1 MYCYHCGK
9 IINEHQLEAKKSSF
23 LPKEGEEMV
32 EVDSDATIQYICP
45 RCGHL
50 IHEGMSEEESKELS
64 RASHAQLQRAA
75 NSFARGMCLNALGGI
90 LLIIALIFFI
100 LANKPSQGFV
110 LQVNCAEFYVF
121 LVSTIVSVILLGFGI
136 TLTVMGLTTKTIYTN
151 LLKDLNN
158 KTFVQ

>member
-1 MYCYHCGK
+1 MFCYHCGK
-9 IINEHQLEAKKSSF
+9 KIDEHKLEARKSSF
-23 LPKEGEEMV
+23 APEEGQEMQ
-32 EVDSDATIQYICP
+32 EFDSEAKVQYICP

-50 IHEGMSEEESKELS
+50 IHEGINELETKELS

-75 NSFARGMCLNALGGI
+75 NSYARGMCLNALGGI

-121 LVSTIVSVILLGFGI
+121 LVATVISVILLSFGI
-136 TLTVMGLTTKTIYTN
+136 YLTVVGVRTKRMYSQ